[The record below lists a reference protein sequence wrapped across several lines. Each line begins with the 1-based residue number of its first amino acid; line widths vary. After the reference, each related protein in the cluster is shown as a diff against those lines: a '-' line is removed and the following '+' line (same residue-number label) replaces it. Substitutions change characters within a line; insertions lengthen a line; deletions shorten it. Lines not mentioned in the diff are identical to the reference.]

1 MRKQAKMTNEIRVVL
16 PDNGRNVLVRFRPT
30 ERSVDIEWDED
41 HYLDVMFDRDGQLV
55 ASSGY
60 PHEEAIGHD
69 PVGEISR
76 LVSIG
81 RPLAELIVEQFLE
94 MTRPK

>member
-1 MRKQAKMTNEIRVVL
+1 MTEEIRVVL
-16 PDNGRNVLVRFRPT
+16 PDDGRNVQIRFRPT
-30 ERSVDIEWDED
+30 ERHVEIEAAED
-41 HYLDVMFDRDGQLV
+41 LYLDVMFDRDGQLV
-55 ASSGY
+55 ASNGY

-76 LVSIG
+76 LASIG

>member
-1 MRKQAKMTNEIRVVL
+1 V
-16 PDNGRNVLVRFRPT
+16 
-30 ERSVDIEWDED
+30 D
-41 HYLDVMFDRDGQLV
+41 HYLDVMFDGDGQLV
-55 ASSGY
+55 ASNGY

-76 LVSIG
+76 LASIG

-94 MTRPK
+94 MTRPG